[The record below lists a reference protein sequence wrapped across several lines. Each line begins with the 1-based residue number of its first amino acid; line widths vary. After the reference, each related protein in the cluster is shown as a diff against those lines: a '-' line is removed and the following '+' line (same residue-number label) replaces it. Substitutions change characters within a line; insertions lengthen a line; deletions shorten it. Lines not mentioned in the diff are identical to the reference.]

1 MHIKSFYICILFTWI
16 STWGDCILWAKSRQA
31 AAAPSGVALTAS
43 QNCLMVLTSSSWKRI
58 RNTESGSFGLKPT
71 QATVLLSKYTLFEG
85 LVALKR
91 RSSRLGNGC
100 VAVAGVE
107 VPVNRLKGLVGPPP
121 PEGADPVD
129 IDDALPQLANEAS
142 PDLIEV
148 ISLYSHLVRCAHFSD
163 FCHYLAKILNWGPQ
177 FGGIAVGTLTWI
189 KLWNRG
195 LAEYSFAVWT
205 FVILCCYF
213 SVNGKLHEES
223 NFDEHTWLWS
233 SQYVPFWPNQ
243 INATFDWSS
252 TFQT

>member
-1 MHIKSFYICILFTWI
+1 MTKCGCIHSKALHILSTWI

-58 RNTESGSFGLKPT
+58 KNTESGSFGLKTT
-71 QATVLLSKYTLFEG
+71 QATVLLSKCTLLEG

-100 VAVAGVE
+100 AGVE

-121 PEGADPVD
+121 PPEGADPVD
-129 IDDALPQLANEAS
+129 EALPQLANEAS
-142 PDLIEV
+142 PDLIDV

-177 FGGIAVGTLTWI
+177 FGGIAVGAFTWI
-189 KLWNRG
+189 KVWNRG
-195 LAEYSFAVWT
+195 LAE
-205 FVILCCYF
+205 
-213 SVNGKLHEES
+213 
-223 NFDEHTWLWS
+223 
-233 SQYVPFWPNQ
+233 
-243 INATFDWSS
+243 
-252 TFQT
+252 